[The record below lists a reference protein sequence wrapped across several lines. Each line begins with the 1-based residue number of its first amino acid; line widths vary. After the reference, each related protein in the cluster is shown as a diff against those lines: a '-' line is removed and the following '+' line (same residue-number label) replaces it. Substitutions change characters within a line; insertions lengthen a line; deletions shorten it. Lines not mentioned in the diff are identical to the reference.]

1 MRQSTIYSC
10 EYCDRQ
16 YTDYNECHAHEERC
30 SRNHKNMIDLNIF
43 EGRFSISEMCG
54 QLTRHEL
61 KAIKNDSRFYI
72 DANTGNNVIE
82 CDNENK
88 FIIKRMGE
96 YIHLKYVTK
105 YCNEE
110 MIEMILSSFEFEIRK
125 ELVGYIRFIEEG
137 KRNLR
142 IGKVNI

>member
-1 MRQSTIYSC
+1 
-10 EYCDRQ
+10 
-16 YTDYNECHAHEERC
+16 
-30 SRNHKNMIDLNIF
+30 MIDLNIF

-88 FIIKRMGE
+88 FIVKRMGE

-105 YCNEE
+105 YCNKE

-125 ELVGYIRFIEEG
+125 ELVEYIRFIEEG

>member
-1 MRQSTIYSC
+1 M
-10 EYCDRQ
+10 
-16 YTDYNECHAHEERC
+16 
-30 SRNHKNMIDLNIF
+30 DLNIF
-43 EGRFSISEMCG
+43 ECRFSISEMCG
-54 QLTRHEL
+54 QLVRHEL

-88 FIIKRMGE
+88 FIVKRMGE

-110 MIEMILSSFEFEIRK
+110 MVEMILSAFEFEIRK
-125 ELVGYIRFIEEG
+125 ELVEYIRFIEEG

-142 IGKVNI
+142 INKVNI